1 MVGGSKGLKDREFQ
15 TDGPMSD
22 KEQSLQT
29 SSSSTD
35 GVDVWSVVLRD
46 SRTEFQ
52 TDGPVTDKERSL
64 QTSASSTA
72 HIRCVGGADK
82 TLQRVCFVHQEDKV
96 AFFIL
101 NQSAVASV

>member
-35 GVDVWSVVLRD
+35 GVDVWSVALRD

-52 TDGPVTDKERSL
+52 TDGPMSDKE
-64 QTSASSTA
+64 
-72 HIRCVGGADK
+72 
-82 TLQRVCFVHQEDKV
+82 
-96 AFFIL
+96 
-101 NQSAVASV
+101 